1 MISEPLGNDFFD
13 FVAQK
18 HFFFCVNT
26 LLVHSQ
32 ISVCVHVCAHV
43 STCAWKSCL

>member
-18 HFFFCVNT
+18 HFLCVKT

-32 ISVCVHVCAHV
+32 ISVCAHVCARV
-43 STCAWKSCL
+43 STCA